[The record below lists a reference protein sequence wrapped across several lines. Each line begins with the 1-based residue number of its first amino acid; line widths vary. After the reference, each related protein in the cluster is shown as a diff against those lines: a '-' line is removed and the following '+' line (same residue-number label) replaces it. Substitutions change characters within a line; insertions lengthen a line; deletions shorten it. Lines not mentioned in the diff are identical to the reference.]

1 MHGICRKQTPSRA
14 PSRAP
19 RVRRNGVV
27 AAMHQNA
34 SSMADA
40 RSSAMP
46 RAAERPCPSNQ
57 APELLYHPLTSPLS
71 LPRSLA
77 SHASSRARSPLMPSA
92 SSCCCSRR
100 LQLDRCCTQLA
111 KPGAPARS
119 RSSFVASWLG
129 PASSAVAVRRRY
141 AVAAATV
148 VCGCAVSGR
157 RGPSYALAGLG

>member
-1 MHGICRKQTPSRA
+1 MHGICRKRTPSRA

-40 RSSAMP
+40 RSSAVP
-46 RAAERPCPSNQ
+46 RSAERPCPSNR

-77 SHASSRARSPLMPSA
+77 SSAHSSRGRH
-92 SSCCCSRR
+92 CCRR
-100 LQLDRCCTQLA
+100 LSSLPPCGSAPPSLLSPYQLRLRVPRVSPCALCRF
-111 KPGAPARS
+111 P
-119 RSSFVASWLG
+119 
-129 PASSAVAVRRRY
+129 
-141 AVAAATV
+141 
-148 VCGCAVSGR
+148 VCLHRHVLL
-157 RGPSYALAGLG
+157 PPALARP